1 MSEPQMERHGDHGE
15 IVIVRRHGHCD
26 EEHHGGVW
34 KVAFADF
41 MTAMMAFFL
50 VMWLINAANEETK
63 VQVASYFNPVK
74 LVDTTTNPRGL
85 KEDPKSSSGD
95 VENEKLKNE
104 AKAKVADSGKIDE
117 PNRHQTPKK
126 GPVSYF
132 SGGDIP
138 ESELFRDPV
147 RTLNRIAGGAP
158 DLLAGSAEQRNPETI
173 GAEGGDAFRDP
184 YAPRTWEMLDDDL
197 PPEEAASAEGGPKN
211 PTTRRT
217 APVAASQQDKKTSEA
232 KALKVAEE
240 RTKGKDASARARNP
254 EAHKRAVAGRS
265 TAGGDERTR
274 QTSKT
279 TARASTPMTAAEMRR
294 SHTRQAARIEDLEKE
309 VAKLRAA
316 LKKALAGSG
325 GLAPEVTVKRVEEG
339 VLISISDKAGFGMFA
354 IGSARPLPQTVRF
367 MEKVAKIL
375 KSMPGR
381 IIVRG
386 HTDARPYRSKTYDNW
401 RLSTARA
408 HMARYMLIRGGLPES
423 RFVRVE
429 GLADREPAVPDD
441 PLDARNRRIE
451 ILLKRE
457 D

>member
-15 IVIVRRHGHCD
+15 IVIVRKGGHC
-26 EEHHGGVW
+26 EEGHHGGVW

-85 KEDPKSSSGD
+85 KEDPKTSSGD

-117 PNRHQTPKK
+117 PKRHQTPKK

-132 SGGDIP
+132 TGGDIP

-147 RTLNRIAGGAP
+147 RTLDRIAGGAP
-158 DLLAGSAEQRNPETI
+158 DLLSGSAEQRNPETI

-197 PPEEAASAEGGPKN
+197 PPEDAASAEGGPKN

-217 APVAASQQDKKTSEA
+217 APSAAEDGAKKARALKLAEGKDQGKASAAVPEKHAAKNAQEKNAQQKAGKTHTAQDKA
-232 KALKVAEE
+232 
-240 RTKGKDASARARNP
+240 ARLARP
-254 EAHKRAVAGRS
+254 MS
-265 TAGGDERTR
+265 TAEL
-274 QTSKT
+274 QK
-279 TARASTPMTAAEMRR
+279 AHAE
-294 SHTRQAARIEDLEKE
+294 QAARIKDLEKQVE
-309 VAKLRAA
+309 MLRKA

-325 GLAPEVTVKRVEEG
+325 GLAPEVTVKRIDEG

-354 IGSARPLPQTVRF
+354 IGSAKPLPQTVRF

-375 KSMPGR
+375 RTMPGK

-386 HTDARPYRSKTYDNW
+386 HTDARPYRSKGYDNW

-408 HMARYMLIRGGLPES
+408 HMARYMLIRGGLPEN

-441 PLDARNRRIE
+441 PYDARNRRIE

-457 D
+457 E